1 MIIRVSYDGLTTGS
15 YTSYECQCED
25 HGPLDGN
32 KTHQTR
38 VHLHIRFGESWDGDA
53 PSVNLHTLISQ
64 SKKPLSGKGYIHNFF
79 LVLI

>member
-38 VHLHIRFGESWDGDA
+38 VHLHIRFGESWA
-53 PSVNLHTLISQ
+53 RRCALSKPAYSHFTELRIS
-64 SKKPLSGKGYIHNFF
+64 KIIHAAF
-79 LVLI
+79 